1 MGEQLTIVMVS
12 MHTSPLA
19 QPGQGDAGGMNVY
32 VRNLSD
38 ALIAAGHQVLSFTRK
53 TLAGDTTV
61 VVDETTGSQV
71 VYLPAG
77 DPDLPKEALREV
89 TTPFADALVASVR
102 QHARHRVIL
111 HSHYWLSGLV
121 ALEASPRLEA
131 PVVHTM
137 HTLGATKNSSAPG
150 TEPNHRVE
158 HEAFLATRADV
169 LTANT
174 VVEKAEIVHYSGA
187 PEDRVQVVHPGVDH
201 EVFQPEGSTT
211 WPGREPEAGPKILF
225 AGRLQSYK
233 GPHVIVDALAVLRE
247 RGFDWLPVVHFTG
260 AVSGSGDYDVSARA
274 HTLGVAQYC
283 SFSPPVTPPALAS
296 YMRASEVVVMPSVSE
311 SFGLVA
317 VEAQAC
323 GTPVIAHNSGG
334 LATAVADGVSGQLI
348 DSLDAAHWADV
359 LATVVEQ
366 PQRWKAYGEAA
377 TRHAAQ
383 FSWSVMAERMVD
395 VYATVATT
403 SATKCF

>member
-1 MGEQLTIVMVS
+1 MGEQFTIVMVS

-53 TLAGDTTV
+53 TSAADTTV
-61 VVDETTGSQV
+61 VVDETTESKV
-71 VYLPAG
+71 LHLPAG
-77 DPDLPKEALREV
+77 DLELPKEALREV
-89 TTPFADALVASVR
+89 ASPFADALVASVE
-102 QHARHRVIL
+102 QHALHRVIL

-150 TEPNHRVE
+150 TEPRHRVDQ
-158 HEAFLATRADV
+158 EAFIASRADV

-174 VVEKAEIVHYSGA
+174 AVEKAEIVHYSGTQV
-187 PEDRVQVVHPGVDH
+187 DRVQVVHPGVDH
-201 EVFQPEGSTT
+201 LVFHPEGTRM
-211 WPGREPEAGPKILF
+211 WPGRELEAGPKILF
-225 AGRLQSYK
+225 AGRLQPYK
-233 GPHVIVDALAVLRE
+233 GPHVIVEALAVLRD
-247 RGFDWLPVVHFTG
+247 RGFDQLPVVHFTG
-260 AVSGSGDYDVSARA
+260 AVSGSDDYDVPAHA

-283 SFSPPVTPPALAS
+283 SFSVPVKPRTLAS
-296 YMRASEVVVMPSVSE
+296 YMRASQVVVMPSVSE

-348 DSLDAAHWADV
+348 DSLDAAQWADV

-366 PQRWKAYGEAA
+366 PQRWQTYGEAA
-377 TRHAAQ
+377 IRHAAQ
-383 FSWSVMAERMVD
+383 FSWSVMADRMVD
-395 VYATVATT
+395 VYSSVATT
-403 SATKCF
+403 GATTCS